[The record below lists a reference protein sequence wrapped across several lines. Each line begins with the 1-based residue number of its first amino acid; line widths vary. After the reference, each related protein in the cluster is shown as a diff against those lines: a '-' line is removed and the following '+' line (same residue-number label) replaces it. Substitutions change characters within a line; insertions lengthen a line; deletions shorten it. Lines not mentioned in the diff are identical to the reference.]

1 MFDLCCVKVILFSF
15 VNTSEKHKHN
25 QVNQVDVVIIDAD

>member
-1 MFDLCCVKVILFSF
+1 MFDLCCVKLLLFSF

-25 QVNQVDVVIIDAD
+25 QVDVVIIDAD